1 MSIESPN
8 IKKTEERNLMMR
20 FNWKHAA
27 IFSLLALIPWD
38 SAAQMEKITESEKAE
53 AAKRLPALFESAKN
67 PYLKSWLGAVRRS
80 NDARAIVNAVRV
92 TDDIAPSF
100 KGKVVHYAVPA
111 MGDVQRLGDV
121 YPIDGTAHGIVR
133 IIMAQD
139 EYEPGSFVV
148 YPLEDLG
155 KVEFKLTPFK
165 TADGKVL
172 PADKL
177 DMKVIKIWYQ
187 NGNGWYSYFG
197 DTGLKL
203 TPELLL
209 NDEDLIKV
217 DTKAEQNYARVKND
231 KGGYDYIWI
240 SAPEEMDKMVGYP
253 SYRSFQPFQ
262 PMRPNFTDAKTLQ
275 PVTLNRGEFKQLF
288 LTVRA
293 EKNQAPGLYKGAVN
307 MVKNGV
313 QIGTIP
319 VTVKIM
325 PFVLPKPAAYYD
337 VNKPFLVSS
346 YSYISYDLAMNE
358 NGGDLELAKKQIEAT
373 LANQVSHNQD
383 MHMIRGRTFEDE
395 FMFTLNTVKKV
406 GMRTDYFMGGGP
418 GRAGSST
425 LDRQQDARAMRARC
439 LSLVGHT
446 NFFFGYGD
454 EPPASWFV
462 RLRPMFRDYQ
472 KEGFK
477 FFIAAKDQAFYAAG
491 YFYDFFN
498 TAYFPE
504 QREPTRKWNE
514 VGHAFV
520 AWYAAQ
526 HIGAE
531 NPSYNRRQNGLVP
544 YLANYSALC
553 NYAHHFGSYND
564 RRLTYKPMVY
574 AYGCGDGVIDTIQWE
589 GFREGLDDIRYATL
603 MKRLALEAD
612 KHKDID
618 IQYQGR
624 IALQYLAE
632 LDATSY
638 DLATARLEMIRM
650 ILNLKKLLNK

>member
-1 MSIESPN
+1 
-8 IKKTEERNLMMR
+8 MR

-27 IFSLLALIPWD
+27 VFSLLALMPVNGF
-38 SAAQMEKITESEKAE
+38 AQMEKITESEKAE

-80 NDARAIVNAVRV
+80 NDPKAIVNAVRV
-92 TDDIAPSF
+92 TDDLAPSF
-100 KGKVVHYAVPA
+100 QGKIVHYAVPA
-111 MGDVQRLGDV
+111 MGDLQRLGDV
-121 YPIDGTAHGIVR
+121 YPIDGTPLGTVR

-148 YPLEDLG
+148 YPLEDFG
-155 KVEFKLTPFK
+155 KVEFKLTEFK
-165 TADGKVL
+165 TADGKIL
-172 PADKL
+172 PPEKL

-217 DTKAEQNYARVKND
+217 DTKNEQNYARVRSD
-231 KGGYDYIWI
+231 KGGYEYIWI
-240 SAPEEMDKMVGYP
+240 SAPVEVDKRLGYP
-253 SYRSFQPFQ
+253 SYREFQPFQ

-293 EKNQAPGLYKGAVN
+293 EKTQAPGLYRGAVN
-307 MVKNGV
+307 MVKNGA

-337 VNKPFLVSS
+337 INKPFLVSS
-346 YSYISYDLAMNE
+346 YSYISFDLIKCE
-358 NGGDLELAKKQIEAT
+358 NGGDLELAKKQLEVV

-383 MHMIRGRTFEDE
+383 LHMVRGAAGEYEHDFCID
-395 FMFTLNTVKKV
+395 VIKKV
-406 GMRTDYFMGGGP
+406 GMRSDYLMGGGP
-418 GRAGSST
+418 RSGGST
-425 LDRQQDARAMRARC
+425 LDRQQNARALRNYY
-439 LSLVGHT
+439 LSKVGHT
-446 NFFFGYGD
+446 NVFFGYGD

-462 RLRPMFRDYQ
+462 RNRPMFRDYQ
-472 KEGFK
+472 KEGLK

-564 RRLTYKPMVY
+564 RRLTYKPMVF
-574 AYGCGDGVIDTIQWE
+574 AYGSGDGVIDTIQWE

-603 MKRLALEAD
+603 MKKLALEAN

-638 DLATARLEMIRM
+638 DLGAARLEMIRM